1 MVIKRNYEDGFPHMF
16 LVSHTKREYTHSSS
30 SISNKTH
37 NYILLFVCFMHTPK
51 RTVMGQKSVASNI
64 SIIYLYI
71 TDKTTLF
78 LEVFKFVCVNLN
90 NGYHLNSDK
99 LTLFKDAFNG
109 VWAVRSFEK
118 CI

>member
-1 MVIKRNYEDGFPHMF
+1 MF

-64 SIIYLYI
+64 SIIYYGQNN
-71 TDKTTLF
+71 TF
-78 LEVFKFVCVNLN
+78 SRGFQVCVC
-90 NGYHLNSDK
+90 K
-99 LTLFKDAFNG
+99 PK
-109 VWAVRSFEK
+109 
-118 CI
+118 